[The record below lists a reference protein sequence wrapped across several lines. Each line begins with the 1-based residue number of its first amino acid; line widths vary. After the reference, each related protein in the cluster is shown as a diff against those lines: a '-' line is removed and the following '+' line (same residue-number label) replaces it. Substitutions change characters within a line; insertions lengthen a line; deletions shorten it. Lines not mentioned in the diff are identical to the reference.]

1 MYPGHEGFPCT
12 QAADICQT
20 RDYEKGLVAGEKQVL
35 FEIDDFTILKDLLC
49 WLQFVVKYPKSSPA
63 SSFYFSFKNVY

>member
-1 MYPGHEGFPCT
+1 MFPGHEGFPCT

-35 FEIDDFTILKDLLC
+35 FEIDDFTIIKDLLC
-49 WLQFVVKYPKSSPA
+49 
-63 SSFYFSFKNVY
+63 